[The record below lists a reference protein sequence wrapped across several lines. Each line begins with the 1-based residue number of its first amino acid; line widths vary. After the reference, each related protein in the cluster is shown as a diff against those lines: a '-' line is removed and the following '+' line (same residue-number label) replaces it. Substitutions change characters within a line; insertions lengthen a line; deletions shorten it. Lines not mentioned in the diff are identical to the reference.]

1 MTNTIYDKKPVD
13 KLTFADD
20 GMFQEV
26 MRNPEICAELIERL
40 LHLKVGHV
48 EYPELEKAIKPF
60 YTTKGVRLDVYLKD
74 EDKIIDVELQCYPQ
88 EALGKRTRYYQ
99 SMIDMDSLMKGQ
111 DYPELKESYIL
122 FICKQDPF
130 FIDEENKLSYG
141 LPCYTFQ
148 NICKENAEVNLND
161 KSLTVIYN
169 ASAYEAEKDEK
180 IKAFLHFISTNEPGK
195 DDFTKR
201 LSKLVEKIK
210 DNEKFRSDYAAMN
223 LHDRDIRRAAIKE
236 GAQQKTIEAAIEFYE
251 NGVSVEI
258 IAKSLKMTTER
269 VLEIVGEKAQK
280 KAQTYIVFFDTDE
293 RGQTRIFTDKMEFL
307 GKLLVMEVMV
317 MQDE

>member
-210 DNEKFRSDYAAMN
+210 DNENFRSDYAAMN

-280 KAQTYIVFFDTDE
+280 KA
-293 RGQTRIFTDKMEFL
+293 
-307 GKLLVMEVMV
+307 
-317 MQDE
+317 

>member
-1 MTNTIYDKKPVD
+1 MSNTITTYEKKPVD

-26 MRNPEICAELIERL
+26 MRNPEISAELVERL
-40 LHLKVGHV
+40 LHIIVGHV

-60 YTTKGVRLDVYLKD
+60 YTTKGVRLDVYLQD
-74 EDKIIDVELQCYPQ
+74 DDKIIDVELQCYPQ

-130 FIDEENKLSYG
+130 FIDEENNISYG

-148 NICKENAEVNLND
+148 NICKENNGVNLND

-169 ASAYEAEKDEK
+169 ASAYKVAKDEK

-195 DDFTKR
+195 DDFTNR
-201 LSKLVEKIK
+201 LSRLVEKIK
-210 DNEKFRSDYAAMN
+210 DNEKFRTDYAAMN
-223 LHDRDIRRAAIKE
+223 LHDRDIQRAAKKE
-236 GAQQKTIEAAIEFYE
+236 GKEEKAIEAATNMLKKNID
-251 NGVSVEI
+251 I
-258 IAKSLKMTTER
+258 QTIAECVDLPLEKVQELKLH
-269 VLEIVGEKAQK
+269 LEMEKK
-280 KAQTYIVFFDTDE
+280 
-293 RGQTRIFTDKMEFL
+293 
-307 GKLLVMEVMV
+307 
-317 MQDE
+317 

>member
-280 KAQTYIVFFDTDE
+280 KA
-293 RGQTRIFTDKMEFL
+293 
-307 GKLLVMEVMV
+307 
-317 MQDE
+317 